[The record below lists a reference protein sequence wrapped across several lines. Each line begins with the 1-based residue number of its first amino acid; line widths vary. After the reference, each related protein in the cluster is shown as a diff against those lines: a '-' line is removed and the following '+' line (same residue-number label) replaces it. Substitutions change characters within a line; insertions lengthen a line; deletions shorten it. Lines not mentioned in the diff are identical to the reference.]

1 MQSDQR
7 GAEALPTSAEPRA
20 GAGEG
25 EAPARVAHVAPVEG
39 DAADTAR
46 TAGRGGLAI
55 AAAKLSFI
63 LFGFIQQLILPR
75 LLGVD
80 GYGAVSL
87 VLSVVSV
94 VNNVVVAM
102 GIQGVSRA
110 VSMVAPAEA
119 DRAFRRALHIH
130 LWVAMALSLG
140 FALAAPALAAFT
152 RAEHLASH
160 IRLVSAVVLLYGIY
174 APLVGSLNGKRR
186 FLDQAGLDVGYA
198 LIRLCSMVGGAILF
212 LRAGSSGALGVVA
225 GFIAAAGLIVPV
237 ALSRTGIGQ
246 AGGAAPPLRGY
257 LIFLLPLFLGQSCL
271 NLLMQTDSWLLSR
284 FVGQAAGAS
293 ELGIKAADSLRGV
306 YRGAQLFAFLPYQL
320 LMSITFIL
328 FPMLA
333 RKSAEG
339 DKEAVR
345 SYTRMGIRLAL
356 ILTGLLCGA
365 VSGVAPHVLRLVFP
379 EEIWRNGGDA
389 LRILSLGMGAFSVLG
404 VTSAALTGLGRAVAS
419 WLLTAAGVL
428 LIALGCVALV
438 PQAKLGPDM
447 LVASATAVTAALTVT
462 AVAGGLVL
470 HRAAGGFVAPATLA
484 RVLVALGIAVS
495 VGARLPWAGKLLV
508 VPEVALVAGIYV
520 AVLVALREVG
530 AADLV
535 RIKQVLGRRG

>member
-1 MQSDQR
+1 MQSNQP
-7 GAEALPTSAEPRA
+7 GAEALPA
-20 GAGEG
+20 GATAPPGASG
-25 EAPARVAHVAPVEG
+25 APAPLAG
-39 DAADTAR
+39 DAEMTR

-55 AAAKLSFI
+55 AAAKLAFI

-110 VSMVAPAEA
+110 VSMVPAAEA
-119 DRAFRRALHIH
+119 DQAFRRALQIH
-130 LWVAMALSLG
+130 VWVAMALSVG

-152 RAEHLASH
+152 KADHLTTH
-160 IRLVSAVVLLYGIY
+160 LRLVSAVVLLYGIY

-186 FLDQAGLDVGYA
+186 FLDQAGLDIGYA
-198 LIRLCSMVGGAILF
+198 VIRLCAMVGGAVLF
-212 LRAGSSGALGVVA
+212 LHTGSSGVLGVVA
-225 GFIAAAGLIVPV
+225 GFIAAAALIVPI
-237 ALSRTGIGQ
+237 ALGRTGTGKP
-246 AGGAAPPLRGY
+246 GGAAPALRAY
-257 LIFLLPLFLGQSCL
+257 LSFLLPLFLGQGCL
-271 NLLMQTDSWLLSR
+271 NLLMQTDYGLLSR

-333 RKSAEG
+333 RASAEG
-339 DKEAVR
+339 DREAVR
-345 SYTRMGIRLAL
+345 SYTRTGIRLAL

-379 EEIWRNGGDA
+379 EEIWKNGGGA
-389 LRILSLGMGAFSVLG
+389 LRILSLGMGAFTVLG
-404 VTSAALTGLGRAVAS
+404 VTSAALTSLGHAVAS
-419 WLLTAAGVL
+419 WLLTAAGVI
-428 LIALGCVALV
+428 LIAIGCVALV
-438 PQAKLGPDM
+438 PGARLGPDM
-447 LVASATAVTAALTVT
+447 LVASATAVAMALTVT
-462 AVAGGLVL
+462 AIAAAMVL
-470 HRAAGGFVAPATLA
+470 TRVAGGFVAPATLL
-484 RVLVALGIAVS
+484 RVLLALGVAVGLGS
-495 VGARLPWAGKLLV
+495 RLPWLGKLAV

-520 AVLVALREVG
+520 AILVGLREVG
-530 AADLV
+530 AADLL